1 MPSRFLLLSQMTCG
15 IVAGSAG
22 SRRGASMLRSPMLRK
37 TTGIGFGLSTAMA
50 ASLALAASQPVTVE
64 LNRLDA
70 EGQSC
75 RASFVITNPGPET
88 YTGYRL
94 DLVVFDKGGTIV
106 KRLAADIA
114 PIRSDK
120 ETVKVFD
127 IPDTP
132 CTGIG
137 SILGND
143 VLDCRAG
150 DKPET
155 DCAGAVAVSSKLA
168 VKLLK

>member
-1 MPSRFLLLSQMTCG
+1 MQGGTKRLC
-15 IVAGSAG
+15 
-22 SRRGASMLRSPMLRK
+22 
-37 TTGIGFGLSTAMA
+37 FGLSAAVAAGLMA
-50 ASLALAASQPVTVE
+50 ATAALAANQPLSIE
-64 LNRLDA
+64 LNRLDQQ
-70 EGQSC
+70 GQGC

-88 YTGYRL
+88 YTGYKL

-106 KRLAADIA
+106 KRLAADVA
-114 PIRSDK
+114 PLRADK
-120 ETVKVFD
+120 ETVKIFD

-137 SILGND
+137 SILVND

-150 DKPET
+150 DKPQT
-155 DCAGAVAVSSKLA
+155 DCTGLIAVSSKLA